1 MLPQAVTVCDQAVT
15 VCDQAVTVCDQ
26 AVTVRDQAVTRVLRL
41 SPRASQPA
49 TVRIPACNRTHPSLQ
64 PYVSQA
70 VDLVEKLMYFN
81 PEKRPDVEQ
90 APSK

>member
-1 MLPQAVTVCDQAVT
+1 M
-15 VCDQAVTVCDQ
+15 
-26 AVTVRDQAVTRVLRL
+26 RG
-41 SPRASQPA
+41 PRGLDAATLCSQPA
-49 TVRIPACNRTHPSLQ
+49 TPCGQAWSPTHPSLQ

-70 VDLVEKLMYFN
+70 VDLVERLMYFN

>member
-1 MLPQAVTVCDQAVT
+1 MLP
-15 VCDQAVTVCDQ
+15 QAVTVCDQ
-26 AVTVRDQAVTRVLRL
+26 AVTVRDQAVTRAVT
-41 SPRASQPA
+41 AC
-49 TVRIPACNRTHPSLQ
+49 IPACNRTHPSLQ
-64 PYVSQA
+64 PYLYVSQA